1 MIRQLAFDLPPVEA
15 FRAED
20 YFIAGSNAT
29 AHAQITGANWPGGR
43 MLLVGPAGAGKSHLA
58 HLWAQGP
65 GEGQGARVLHVQELT
80 QTTLPELPRAVVI
93 EDAEGAAGSPALE
106 EALFHLWNHQTGRGL
121 LLITA
126 RSAPRDWGLELPDL
140 LSRMQA
146 MPLARL
152 DVPDDSLLA
161 AVLVK
166 LFGDRQ
172 VHVQP
177 NLIPFLV
184 ARIERSVDAARRVVA
199 ALDDRALAQ
208 GRPISR
214 AMAAEVLGAD
224 RTGPEFENPAD
235 FLDSA
240 GISVKD

>member
-29 AHAQITGANWPGGR
+29 AHAQVTGGRWPGNR
-43 MLLVGPAGAGKSHLA
+43 LLLIGPAGAGKSHLA
-58 HLWAQGP
+58 HLWAV
-65 GEGQGARVLHVQELT
+65 GQGACVLRVQDLT
-80 QTTLPELPRAVVI
+80 LTALPDLPQAVVL
-93 EDAEGAAGSPALE
+93 EDADGAAGNPALE
-106 EALFHLWNHQTGRGL
+106 EAMFHLWNHQAGRGL
-121 LLITA
+121 LLMTA
-126 RSAPRDWGLELPDL
+126 RSAPRDWGLHLPDL

-152 DVPDDSLLA
+152 EAPDDGLLA

-166 LFGDRQ
+166 LFADRQ

-177 NLIPFLV
+177 NLIAFLL
-184 ARIERSVDAARRVVA
+184 ARIERSVNAARQVVA
-199 ALDDRALAQ
+199 ALDARALAQ
-208 GRPISR
+208 GGPISR
-214 AMAAEVLGAD
+214 SLAAEVLGAEQISLD
-224 RTGPEFENPAD
+224 FDGPAD

-240 GISVKD
+240 GHSVKD